1 MAIDLSAMTPEQ
13 IHALE
18 MTGFIH
24 QIKANGMPEK
34 PKRKQQG
41 RGENQL
47 ERDFEANIRAKPWLK
62 FWSKPFILR
71 IGAGRTFEP
80 DAMVLDHDHTWVIDT
95 KGPWTDGDSRLKIC
109 MAASQYSHWRW
120 LIVTRP
126 DGTWKAK
133 EVSPLKGI
141 GRKFIQLPWLN

>member
-1 MAIDLSAMTPEQ
+1 MAIDSEQLSESDAEFVRRILPGYAAIEAK
-13 IHALE
+13 HLR
-18 MTGFIH
+18 
-24 QIKANGMPEK
+24 

-141 GRKFIQLPWLN
+141 GRRFIELPWLN